1 MWWQDLL
8 WGFWNGLT
16 AWIVLI
22 AHVFGFWSEFPFYN
36 SARAGNWY
44 DFGYL
49 LGMGSP
55 VLGGGLGAPGTL
67 QSAARHFERAV
78 DGSVCRRTAVFCN
91 LDVICVPSPTQ
102 PGVIPDLPP
111 MPHRASC
118 GGPRPAARQ
127 PGGPPPSP
135 S

>member
-1 MWWQDLL
+1 VDFQPREYIVWWQDLL

-55 VLGGGLGAPGTL
+55 VLGGGLGARGR
-67 QSAARHFERAV
+67 S
-78 DGSVCRRTAVFCN
+78 RR
-91 LDVICVPSPTQ
+91 
-102 PGVIPDLPP
+102 
-111 MPHRASC
+111 R
-118 GGPRPAARQ
+118 
-127 PGGPPPSP
+127 
-135 S
+135 